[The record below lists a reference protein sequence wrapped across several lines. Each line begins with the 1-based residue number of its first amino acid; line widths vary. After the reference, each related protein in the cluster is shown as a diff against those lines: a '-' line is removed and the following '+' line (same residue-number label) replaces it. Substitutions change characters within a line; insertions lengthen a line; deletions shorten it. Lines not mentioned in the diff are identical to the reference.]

1 MDTEAVTGDGLL
13 LALAALGNP
22 HRLRVIAALVERT
35 TYVSE
40 LAREP
45 EISRP
50 LLQVHLRKLESAGL
64 VTSTLKVSEEG
75 KAMKFYKVA
84 EFSLNLT
91 PAMIAEASKTISG
104 LTDESGQAKKG
115 NG

>member
-13 LALAALGNP
+13 RALTALGNP
-22 HRLRVIAALVERT
+22 HRLRVIAALVKRT

-40 LAREP
+40 LAREL

-64 VTSTLKVSEEG
+64 VTSTLKLSDEG
-75 KAMKFYKVA
+75 KAMKFYEVTD
-84 EFSLNLT
+84 FSLHLT
-91 PAMIAEASKTISG
+91 PAMIAEAAKTISG
-104 LTDESGQAKKG
+104 LTEEPGQAEKG